1 MKVTQKTETSPQ
13 KKIGN
18 MQYGEPFLDEK
29 GTLCILAR
37 CIEDYTVGLAIRL
50 GDGNTSKIS
59 FETKV
64 IPVKAEVTY

>member
-1 MKVTQKTETSPQ
+1 MKVTQKTETAPH
-13 KKIGN
+13 KKIGS
-18 MQYGEPFLDEK
+18 MQYGEPFLNAE
-29 GTLCILAR
+29 GSLCILAR
-37 CIEDYTVGLAIRL
+37 CLDDYSVGLAIRL